1 MAPLNPNGCATDE
14 TLDGFCTDAPMGGPG
29 RPGLGA
35 PSFLFLAC
43 VYFSLGFIL
52 TQGLLS
58 GRREIGPAC
67 QLFAP
72 SRETIFGLHAFH
84 YHSWAFAF
92 SQWVSPAQMAIAQMW
107 RDDMMM
113 DEKTKDSALIGS
125 DRVEGTAVYG
135 RDGDK
140 IGTVQ
145 RVLLEKQSGQARDVE
160 ISVGSFLGMG
170 GELHSLPWQ
179 KFDYD
184 TDLGGYKLNVTED
197 ELRDAPT
204 HKETDR
210 DAAYD
215 REHQTE
221 VYRYWTVSPYW

>member
-1 MAPLNPNGCATDE
+1 
-14 TLDGFCTDAPMGGPG
+14 
-29 RPGLGA
+29 
-35 PSFLFLAC
+35 
-43 VYFSLGFIL
+43 
-52 TQGLLS
+52 
-58 GRREIGPAC
+58 
-67 QLFAP
+67 
-72 SRETIFGLHAFH
+72 
-84 YHSWAFAF
+84 
-92 SQWVSPAQMAIAQMW
+92 
-107 RDDMMM
+107 MMM
-113 DEKTKDSALIGS
+113 DDKTRDSTLIGS

-140 IGTVQ
+140 IGTVK
-145 RVLLEKQSGQARDVE
+145 RVLLEKRSGQARDVE

-204 HKETDR
+204 YKEADR
-210 DAAYD
+210 DSAYD
-215 REHQTE
+215 REYQTE

>member
-1 MAPLNPNGCATDE
+1 
-14 TLDGFCTDAPMGGPG
+14 
-29 RPGLGA
+29 
-35 PSFLFLAC
+35 
-43 VYFSLGFIL
+43 
-52 TQGLLS
+52 
-58 GRREIGPAC
+58 
-67 QLFAP
+67 
-72 SRETIFGLHAFH
+72 
-84 YHSWAFAF
+84 
-92 SQWVSPAQMAIAQMW
+92 MAIAQMW

-113 DEKTKDSALIGS
+113 DEKTKDSTLIGS

-145 RVLLEKQSGQARDVE
+145 RVLLEKRSGQARDVE

-204 HKETDR
+204 YKEADR
-210 DAAYD
+210 DSAYD
-215 REHQTE
+215 REYQTE